1 MALFK
6 DTNKIMALLNSNKS
20 KYVNTGSERENRNNK
35 EHFKMQLLNASHFQ
49 VSILTKGGLAY
60 VEGFYVV
67 RYYLDGKTP
76 PEDPEPLVF
85 SIAAGK

>member
-6 DTNKIMALLNSNKS
+6 DTNKIMVLLTTNKS
-20 KYVNTGSERENRNNK
+20 IYVNTGSERENQKNL
-35 EHFKMQLLNASHFQ
+35 EYFQMQLLNASHFQ

-85 SIAAGK
+85 SIAGK

>member
-20 KYVNTGSERENRNNK
+20 KYVNTGSERENRKNQ

-76 PEDPEPLVF
+76 PEDPEPNWY
-85 SIAAGK
+85 SA

>member
-1 MALFK
+1 MAMFK

-20 KYVNTGSERENRNNK
+20 IYVNTGSERENQKNK
-35 EHFKMQLLNASHFQ
+35 EHFQMRLLNASHFQ
-49 VSILTKGGLAY
+49 VSVITKDGLAY

-85 SIAAGK
+85 SIAGK

>member
-1 MALFK
+1 
-6 DTNKIMALLNSNKS
+6 
-20 KYVNTGSERENRNNK
+20 
-35 EHFKMQLLNASHFQ
+35 MQLLNASHFQ
-49 VSILTKGGLAY
+49 VSVLTKGALAY

-85 SIAAGK
+85 SIAGK